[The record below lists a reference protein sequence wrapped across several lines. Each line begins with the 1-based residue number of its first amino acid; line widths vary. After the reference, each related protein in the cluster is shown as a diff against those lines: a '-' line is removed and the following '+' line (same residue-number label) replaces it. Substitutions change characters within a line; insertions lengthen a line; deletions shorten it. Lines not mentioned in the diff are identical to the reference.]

1 MKVKFD
7 RQDKLTWYACGHVH
21 VGIVTDIAVHDGEVV
36 YQMKCRGLYYDVEQ
50 KYLRECTGANTATSA
65 ELLAELKHRNFDK
78 VRDMNVMQ
86 RLLTEDERSCLM
98 RALDK
103 LDCPICLEVTGR
115 ECDVGSQLCNAVE
128 DKLRKVGIL

>member
-36 YQMKCRGLYYDVEQ
+36 YQMKQKGFYYDVAQ

-65 ELLAELKHRNFDK
+65 DLLAELKHRNFDK
-78 VRDMNVMQ
+78 VRDMSALKGV
-86 RLLTEDERSCLM
+86 LTEDEKACLK

-103 LDCPICLEVTGR
+103 LDCPMCLEVTGK
-115 ECDVGSQLCNAVE
+115 ECGIDGQLCNAVE
-128 DKLRKVGIL
+128 DKLRKAGVL